1 MIVIKTNAKFRH
13 VDHTCSKGDESLS
26 IPHDDHFPHKKHDKV
41 KNVNVNVN
49 INKSEDEGPP
59 GLTRL
64 SEVIST
70 LRPKL
75 EEASPEI
82 AKMANNLSNAIAG
95 LNK

>member
-1 MIVIKTNAKFRH
+1 M
-13 VDHTCSKGDESLS
+13 S
-26 IPHDDHFPHKKHDKV
+26 IPHNEHFPHKKHDKV

-64 SEVIST
+64 PQVLNT
-70 LRPKL
+70 LKPKL
-75 EEASPEI
+75 EAASPEI
-82 AKMANNLSNAIAG
+82 AGMADKLSNAIAG